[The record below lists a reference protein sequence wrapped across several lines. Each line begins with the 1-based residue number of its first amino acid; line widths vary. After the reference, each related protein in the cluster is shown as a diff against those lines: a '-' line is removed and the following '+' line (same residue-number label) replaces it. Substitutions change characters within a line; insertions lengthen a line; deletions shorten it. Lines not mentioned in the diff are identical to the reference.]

1 MQIFRSL
8 IILTFAFATGCGSAA
23 SSSDPADVQ
32 ESVSQSETESTEPQK
47 LQTAVFAGGCFWGV
61 EAVFEHLKGVKDVK
75 AGYSGGDSKTA
86 NYEAVSNGRSDH
98 AEAVIVK
105 YDPTVISYTQLLN
118 VFFTVAHDPTQL
130 NRQGPDVGRHY
141 RSAIFYAG
149 EEQRAAAQAYMD
161 ELTKAGTFPQP
172 IVTELVPLKKFY
184 NAEPYHQDYMRKNP
198 SQPYILEHDRPKV
211 RDLRAKFPDLFVDR
225 KYVKLGP

>member
-1 MQIFRSL
+1 MRIFRSL
-8 IILTFAFATGCGSAA
+8 IILAFASSIGCGSAA
-23 SSSDPADVQ
+23 SSPDPANVHESIVQ
-32 ESVSQSETESTEPQK
+32 TEAESNQPQK

-98 AEAVIVK
+98 AESVIVK
-105 YDPTVISYTQLLN
+105 YDPAVISYSQLLN

-141 RSAIFYAG
+141 RSAIFYVD
-149 EEQRAAAQAYMD
+149 EEQRVATQTHID
-161 ELTKAGTFPQP
+161 ELTRAGTYPQP
-172 IVTELVPLKKFY
+172 IVTEIVPLKKFY
-184 NAEPYHQDYMRKNP
+184 NAEPFHQDFMRKNP

-211 RDLRAKFPDLFVDR
+211 RDLRVKFPDLFVDR
-225 KYVKLGP
+225 RYVKLGP